1 MNYITTEW
9 SLLWIVGCIALSI
22 AVSYVLY
29 NKEVFKSALWLR
41 RFLFALRFAT
51 FFILT
56 FLLLKPY
63 INQFVMLI
71 VQSIFLVGVDI
82 SSSFLAN
89 SV

>member
-9 SLLWIVGCIALSI
+9 SMLWIVGCIALSI

-29 NKEVFKSALWLR
+29 SNEVFKSALWLR

-51 FFILT
+51 FFYSY

-63 INQFVMLI
+63 INQFVTHKEQAI
-71 VQSIFLVGVDI
+71 ILVGVDN
-82 SSSFLAN
+82 SSSPTCQC
-89 SV
+89 

>member
-9 SLLWIVGCIALSI
+9 SMLWIVGCIALSI

-29 NKEVFKSALWLR
+29 NKGVFRCTLWLR

-63 INQFVMLI
+63 INHAFNTFRSDKNSCVL
-71 VQSIFLVGVDI
+71 D
-82 SSSFLAN
+82 LATKQKRTT
-89 SV
+89 